1 MKMLA
6 LLVLVICTVAFA
18 QPQTFRSMST
28 EGMILD
34 DLDQWFSGMLFLQ
47 PVPDRLLEI
56 EGIRVYSG
64 LSNLST
70 GTDMV
75 FEETDST
82 RGGFLLGGSYAP
94 EGSSF
99 GLGILTEFMKDR
111 FYEEVS
117 LPGPG
122 GSPYLTGMGSIE
134 GTWSEYIDT
143 NGDGTLD
150 SRHTVH
156 ETAEARTDSS
166 LTSAG
171 VYGAYAVNESF
182 RLGLGVSY
190 LSISTEMLDEDDNRS
205 IAVTDS
211 NLVTG
216 AETYTMNSIGEGLF
230 KDDRK
235 GLGISASGTGAATD
249 VMDIG
254 GMFMFTSLS
263 SDVSDEVVISGTE
276 NFLPGQSG
284 VYDYATWSGSE
295 NYSVSPGGNRFG
307 GGLNMDLRLDE
318 NWTLEASGGYYTAS
332 LNGSSDQYSISMD
345 SSYIVT
351 IGSFIDST
359 IIDMNGSGGTEI
371 DISDDLFAAGAKLT
385 FDPSKRLTVSMG
397 MGFRMYDNSNTV
409 LNESS
414 NSVIETHSDGDDE
427 FADPDDYTSTSTWTQ
442 TEEIISTGNTKR
454 ISIPVGLEFE
464 VLPKVYARLGASPAF
479 VWNTENETTSLI
491 EASPVVIH
499 TVFGDGTEQQYVES
513 PFDTVDG
520 TLVETVEKYT
530 DVPYSYG
537 VGYMP
542 NEYIQIDLMG
552 LGDNFDQ
559 WRLSATLSF

>member
-6 LLVLVICTVAFA
+6 LLVLVISAVTFA

-28 EGMILD
+28 GGMILD
-34 DLDQWFSGMLFLQ
+34 DLDQWYSGMLFLQ

-56 EGIRVYSG
+56 EGVRVYSG

-75 FEETDST
+75 FEEADST

-94 EGSSF
+94 AGTSF
-99 GLGILTEFMKDR
+99 GLGVLTEFMKDR
-111 FYEEVS
+111 FYEDLS
-117 LPGPG
+117 LLGPG
-122 GSPYLTGMGSIE
+122 GTPYITGQGSIE
-134 GTWSEYIDT
+134 GTWSEFVDT

-156 ETAEARTDSS
+156 ETAVARTDSS
-166 LTSAG
+166 FTSAG
-171 VYGAYAVNESF
+171 IYGAYAVNESL
-182 RLGLGVSY
+182 RIGLGISY
-190 LSISTEMLDEDDNRS
+190 TTVSTEILDEDDNNS

-216 AETYTMNSIGEGLF
+216 AETYTMDSIEEGTF
-230 KDDRK
+230 NDDRD
-235 GLGISASGTGAATD
+235 GLGISASVTKVATD
-249 VMDIG
+249 MMDVG

-263 SDVSDEVVISGTE
+263 SDVSYKYELSSTE
-276 NFLPGQSG
+276 DFLPGQSG
-284 VYDYATWSGSE
+284 IYDYSTLSESE
-295 NYSVSPGGNRFG
+295 NYSVSPSGNRFG
-307 GGLNMDLRLDE
+307 GGLNMDLKLDE
-318 NWTLEASGGYYTAS
+318 NWILEASGGYYTAS
-332 LNGSSDQYSISMD
+332 LNGSSDQYSISSH
-345 SSYIVT
+345 SSEIVT

-385 FDPSKRLTVSMG
+385 FAPSKRFTISMG
-397 MGFRMYDNSNTV
+397 AGFTMHDNGSTV
-409 LNESS
+409 WNESS
-414 NSVIETHSDGDDE
+414 NSIVETYSDGDDE
-427 FADPDDYTSTSTWTQ
+427 FADPDDYISTSTWTQ
-442 TEEIISTGNTKR
+442 TEETISTVNTKR

-479 VWNTENETTSLI
+479 VWDTEDETTSLI
-491 EASPVVIH
+491 EASPVVVH
-499 TVFGDGTEQQYVES
+499 TVYGDGSEQQSVES
-513 PFDTVDG
+513 PYDTTDG
-520 TLVETVEKYT
+520 TLIETDETYT
-530 DVPYSYG
+530 DIPYSYG